1 MITRMAIPDV
11 LLIQPPRY
19 GDARGWFSEAYNVAI
34 MDEAGVPRFVQDNE
48 SLSAAV
54 GTVRGLHFQ
63 RGEFAQAKLVRCVTG
78 AIFDVAVDIRPDSA
92 TFGKH
97 VAARLD
103 AAEGAQ
109 MFIPAGFAHGFCTL
123 APDSLIQ
130 YKVSMPYSRAN
141 ESGIAWNDPA
151 LGIDWPVSADAV
163 ILSDRDRALPHLK
176 DAAL

>member
-1 MITRMAIPDV
+1 MISRMAIPDV

-19 GDARGWFSEAYNVAI
+19 GDARGWFSEAYNVAA
-34 MDEAGVPRFVQDNE
+34 MDKAGAPRFVQDNE

-78 AIFDVAVDIRPDSA
+78 AIFDVAVDIRPGSA
-92 TFGKH
+92 TFGEH

-123 APDSLIQ
+123 APDSLVQ
-130 YKVSMPYSRAN
+130 YKVSAPYSRAN
-141 ESGIAWNDPA
+141 EGGIAWNDPA

>member
-1 MITRMAIPDV
+1 MISRMAIPDV
-11 LLIQPPRY
+11 LLIRPPRY
-19 GDARGWFSEAYNVAI
+19 SDARGWFSEAYNVAA

-63 RGEFAQAKLVRCVTG
+63 RGEFSQAKLVRCVTG
-78 AIFDVAVDIRPDSA
+78 AIFDVAVDIRPGSA

-103 AAEGAQ
+103 ATEGAQ

-130 YKVSMPYSRAN
+130 YKVSTPYSRAN